1 MIVCASL
8 WFRRFLK
15 AKRSIDFSSF
25 TGIVRC
31 HLWPDQDIYCTLLY
45 SVNPWFILIH
55 DDALKWHAR
64 WLFSIISTLAKG
76 WWNIPKSQCTLKEGT
91 SSLLRSKNIW
101 HMGLKSFERVAK
113 RELLESF
120 VLNNFHIDT
129 LFTFW
134 WFETSYQCRV
144 LLVSRNPN
152 KLWISSLFITF
163 APLRWMKARTA
174 REAGGC
180 KIWSSWIRLGRLG
193 KRFHISTLPEGA
205 EGDPIKQQFRLVNHY
220 TWPINVICE
229 RCTQPSSSNPKA

>member
-1 MIVCASL
+1 M
-8 WFRRFLK
+8 
-15 AKRSIDFSSF
+15 
-25 TGIVRC
+25 
-31 HLWPDQDIYCTLLY
+31 
-45 SVNPWFILIH
+45 IH
-55 DDALKWHAR
+55 DDALKHHWGLSGYTYTRHVR

-134 WFETSYQCRV
+134 WWFETSYQYRV
-144 LLVSRNPN
+144 LLASRNPN

-193 KRFHISTLPEGA
+193 KRFHNSTLPEGA